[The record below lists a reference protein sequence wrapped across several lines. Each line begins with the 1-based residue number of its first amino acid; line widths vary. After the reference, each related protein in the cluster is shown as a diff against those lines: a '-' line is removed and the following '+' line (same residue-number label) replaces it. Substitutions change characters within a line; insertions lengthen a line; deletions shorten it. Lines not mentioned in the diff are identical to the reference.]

1 MLRVHRRMSEISAT
15 KTGPQVLVVNY
26 DDAVSISDGEEDL
39 SEEISSDEGLPSGSF
54 EQRYRHGD
62 VDRDS
67 LTSSE
72 AQQNSPLSSAEQRVN
87 SSNGNIHA
95 DSAFFDGVSDSSLQ
109 FGGSLNDYAPRP
121 PSAPRA
127 SETLRRASRDSL
139 GRSDKSDKLPN
150 AAEAESAPVIIGRST
165 SRTPDSPEGNV
176 SVPSSSALKSK
187 LHKVGN
193 VTLLP
198 SKYPSR
204 PL

>member
-1 MLRVHRRMSEISAT
+1 MLRVRRRMSEISAT

-26 DDAVSISDGEEDL
+26 DDAVSLSDGEEDL

-54 EQRYRHGD
+54 EHRYRHGD
-62 VDRDS
+62 IDRDS

-72 AQQNSPLSSAEQRVN
+72 SQQNNPSSSAEQRMN
-87 SSNGNIHA
+87 SNGSIHA
-95 DSAFFDGVSDSSLQ
+95 DSAFFDSVSNSSLQ
-109 FGGSLNDYAPRP
+109 FGRALNDYTPRP
-121 PSAPRA
+121 PSVPRA
-127 SETLRRASRDSL
+127 SDTLRRVSRDSL
-139 GRSDKSDKLPN
+139 GRSDKSDKLPD
-150 AAEAESAPVIIGRST
+150 AAEAESAPVIIARST

-176 SVPSSSALKSK
+176 SVPPSSALKSK